1 MDKVLKEL
9 LEAPGIS
16 GCEEAVAEIMKR
28 ELSKSCDEVKI
39 DNFGNVIARKGKGGK
54 KIMIAAHMD
63 EIGFAVKHVT
73 KEGFIYFIK
82 VGGIPDMVIP
92 AQRVVI
98 KAKKGDVIG
107 VIGTKPP
114 HLMTPEESKKFV
126 PYTNLF
132 IDIGCKTK
140 E

>member
-82 VGGIPDMVIP
+82 VGGIADMVIP

-98 KAKKGDVIG
+98 KAKKGDR
-107 VIGTKPP
+107 
-114 HLMTPEESKKFV
+114 
-126 PYTNLF
+126 Y
-132 IDIGCKTK
+132 KTSSFDDSRRK
-140 E
+140 